1 MNRRVSSILFFFAAL
16 LLVAGLLSAF
26 YSPERVIGWYPK
38 GITGLSICGAGAVL
52 AAVFGILD
60 KKGVAWALWAGLILS
75 FLFLCQCGFTVF
87 KLVRGL
93 EELSQ
98 DPAGKASALHK
109 LTANFI
115 AFAASIRTFV
125 FLGLIAR
132 HRRI

>member
-1 MNRRVSSILFFFAAL
+1 MNRSVSSILFFFAAL
-16 LLVAGLLSAF
+16 LLAAGLLSAF

-60 KKGVAWALWAGLILS
+60 KKGVTWALWAGLILS
-75 FLFLCQCGFTVF
+75 FLFLCQCGLTVF
-87 KLVRGL
+87 KIVRTL

-98 DPAGKASALHK
+98 DPAAKASAVHK
-109 LTANFI
+109 LSANFL
-115 AFAASIRTFV
+115 AFVASVRTFV

-132 HRRI
+132 HRKS